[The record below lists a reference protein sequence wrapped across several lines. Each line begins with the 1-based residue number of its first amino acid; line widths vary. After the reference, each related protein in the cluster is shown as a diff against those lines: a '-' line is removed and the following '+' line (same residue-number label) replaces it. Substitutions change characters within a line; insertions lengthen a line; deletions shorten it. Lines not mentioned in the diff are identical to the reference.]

1 VVQGQ
6 DNAEIS
12 QPQPMA
18 GSFSALSAQ
27 DELREAG
34 LVACQACCFSPSRV
48 AVGVTTWTALAMCLL
63 PMVPGC
69 RMLTAAAQQKVQK
82 EAEGSSSHCIGMLP
96 FISAC
101 FVASDGV
108 GIFV

>member
-1 VVQGQ
+1 
-6 DNAEIS
+6 
-12 QPQPMA
+12 MA

-34 LVACQACCFSPSRV
+34 LVACQACCLSPSRV

-69 RMLTAAAQQKVQK
+69 RMLTAAAQQTVQK